1 MNVFVVYPDTRAGW
15 ALLREGESSPLHFG
29 AKQEAIG
36 YARCLAAA
44 NGPSAVKV
52 ETAFGQFE
60 TGWVYDGAGGA
71 PRPLRS
77 PRA

>member
-15 ALLREGESSPLHFG
+15 ALLREGESAPLHFG

-60 TGWVYDGAGGA
+60 TGWEYDDAGA
-71 PRPLRS
+71 PRPLR
-77 PRA
+77 PRRA

>member
-15 ALLREGESSPLHFG
+15 ALLREGEGSPLHFG

-60 TGWVYDGAGGA
+60 TGWVYDGTGA
-71 PRPLRS
+71 PRPLR
-77 PRA
+77 PPHA

>member
-15 ALLREGESSPLHFG
+15 ALLREGESSPLHFS
-29 AKQEAIG
+29 AKQAAIG

-52 ETAFGQFE
+52 ETAFGQLE
-60 TGWVYDGAGGA
+60 AGWVYDDAGA
-71 PRPLRS
+71 PRRLGP
-77 PRA
+77 PRV